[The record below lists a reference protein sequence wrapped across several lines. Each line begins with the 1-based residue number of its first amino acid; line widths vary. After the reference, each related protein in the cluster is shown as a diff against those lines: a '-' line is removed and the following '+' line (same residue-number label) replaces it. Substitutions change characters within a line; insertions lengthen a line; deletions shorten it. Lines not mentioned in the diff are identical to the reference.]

1 MIIETFLIELIET
14 HTLNFANW
22 ANWNPHLKKKKKM
35 LIETFKPMIIDE
47 MRLHTKSLKLYLLD
61 D

>member
-22 ANWNPHLKKKKKM
+22 ANWANWNPHLKKKKNANWN
-35 LIETFKPMIIDE
+35 LQTNDYWRDE
-47 MRLHTKSLKLYLLD
+47 VAY
-61 D
+61 